1 MFFRTGKQ
9 AKTDPIDDFI
19 NSLDY
24 WENINLRIALIRNA
38 NHEVS
43 DQDAYNRATL
53 DFKETESLKF
63 QLEKVLKTGI
73 SN

>member
-1 MFFRTGKQ
+1 MLFRTGQQ

-24 WENINLRIALIRNA
+24 WENINLRIALIRNT

-43 DQDAYNRATL
+43 DQDAYDRAIL
-53 DFKETESLKF
+53 DFKESESLKL
-63 QLEKVLKTGI
+63 QLEKVLRTGI
-73 SN
+73 PN

>member
-1 MFFRTGKQ
+1 MLFRTGQQ

-24 WENINLRIALIRNA
+24 WENINLRIALIRNT

-43 DQDAYNRATL
+43 DQDAYDRATL
-53 DFKETESLKF
+53 DFKESESLKL
-63 QLEKVLKTGI
+63 QLEKVLRTGI
-73 SN
+73 PN